1 MKCLGDIFIPWFLDD
16 AQGFY
21 FRLGW
26 TTQWWDVVDLFIS
39 LFFSFPF
46 TRFWYIFFNF
56 YIRTTMIPWN
66 LDSRIL
72 FPFGLNQRCW
82 LCGSFHF
89 LKDFSFSFDKI
100 TIHLI
105 WNGFLQLYLLCKNDL
120 ILIIWFLFVWFIPYF
135 HLLVFGILDTLVLW
149 FFSLVFFPFCPS
161 CLAKFIKDYAIFL

>member
-105 WNGFLQLYLLCKNDL
+105 WDSFLQLWLLCKNDL
-120 ILIIWFLFVWFIPYF
+120 ILIIWTFDMKSLLFKFSTDIFSRLKNSQKGDIKNWVF
-135 HLLVFGILDTLVLW
+135 HV
-149 FFSLVFFPFCPS
+149 S
-161 CLAKFIKDYAIFL
+161 

>member
-21 FRLGW
+21 FRLG
-26 TTQWWDVVDLFIS
+26 LRCCGSFHFLIF
-39 LFFSFPF
+39 FFSF
-46 TRFWYIFFNF
+46 YKILVHF

-120 ILIIWFLFVWFIPYF
+120 ILIIWTFDMKSLLFKFSTDIYSRLKNSQKGDIKNWVF
-135 HLLVFGILDTLVLW
+135 HV
-149 FFSLVFFPFCPS
+149 S
-161 CLAKFIKDYAIFL
+161 